1 MVCISQ
7 AAWEMDRKGS
17 KAVHTPGISGLSP
30 STLDPPS
37 KKEREKHVFPVL
49 ILSTWAGTTESQH
62 PIADTK
68 AVGAPPSLPGDP
80 SPRTHRYVIAEASAS
95 SAFLSEPPYCP
106 LLPLACPLPGIPLHT
121 STKGKLRPCQLIDT
135 WVEPNKNWFALI

>member
-37 KKEREKHVFPVL
+37 KKEREKHVFPAL
-49 ILSTWAGTTESQH
+49 ILSTWAGTTESQR

-68 AVGAPPSLPGDP
+68 AVGAPPSLPRDP
-80 SPRTHRYVIAEASAS
+80 SPRTCRYVLVEASAS
-95 SAFLSEPPYCP
+95 AAFLSFTNSLLPSVCP
-106 LLPLACPLPGIPLHT
+106 LSGIPLQT

-135 WVEPNKNWFALI
+135 WVEPNKNWFALS